1 MPKHPIESFPL
12 IAITECLDMDSGDAC
27 GPERTVEDLLNYKF
41 NHFSTMD
48 SYKDWGADWKQQRP
62 VYIETENGRP
72 MFRNGHHRLTKAHSL
87 GMLFVHYTND
97 MDIGWEQ
104 YD

>member
-1 MPKHPIESFPL
+1 MPQPIESFPL

-27 GPERTVEDLLNYKF
+27 GPNERTVEDLLSYKLD
-41 NHFSTMD
+41 HLTTMD

-62 VYIETENGRP
+62 VYIANDAYGP
-72 MFRNGHHRLTKAHSL
+72 VFRNGHHRLTKAHSL

-104 YD
+104 WD